1 MSALE
6 RSYVAYLQTINGTK
20 KRISFK
26 QKLSFSLVFLSFII
40 MWKFHTLALVM
51 LIVGALIICTM

>member
-1 MSALE
+1 MS
-6 RSYVAYLQTINGTK
+6 RSHVVYLRAINGTK

-40 MWKFHTLALVM
+40 MWAFPHLALVM
-51 LIVGALIICTM
+51 LIVGALVCTM